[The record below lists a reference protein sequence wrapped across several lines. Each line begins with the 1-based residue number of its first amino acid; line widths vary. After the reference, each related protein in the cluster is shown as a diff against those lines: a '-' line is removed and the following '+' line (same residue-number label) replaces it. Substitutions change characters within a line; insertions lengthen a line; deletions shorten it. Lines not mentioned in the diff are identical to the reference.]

1 MALSTPAPRFTFSIP
16 AAFVVAALLLVPG
29 CDPTVDVLTPSDQYR
44 YSLFGALNVAAD
56 TQVIRVEP
64 LGDTTQIGAPPTLD
78 ATVLLENLDTG
89 EQVSLR
95 DSLTTIGVRDAQV
108 HNLWTTAPIRPST
121 TYRVLVQEDGETVT
135 TATTTTPARAPTLSR
150 EGDLLLP
157 CLFPDTPGEER
168 RAPNT
173 FVVAAQDVDR
183 IAVADVIYPI
193 TYSSDSGPVRT
204 RNDYSHYDTVQRVGA
219 SSFRIPVFY
228 REDLAN
234 LNPDPP
240 PGPSRECAGFEE
252 FTHPYALMA
261 VASGGPDWP
270 ADWRGVPFDRVAS
283 PDSFSNVQGG
293 HGYVAGIYSDTIRV
307 PLKLR
312 EE

>member
-1 MALSTPAPRFTFSIP
+1 MALSIPTRQFTVPIS
-16 AAFVVAALLLVPG
+16 AALVVAALLLAPG

-44 YSLFGALNVAAD
+44 YSLFGVLNVAAD

-89 EQVSLR
+89 EQVAMR
-95 DSLTTIGVRDAQV
+95 DSFATVGGQDTQV
-108 HNLWTTAPIRPST
+108 HNLWTTTPIRPST
-121 TYRVLVQEDGETVT
+121 SYRVSVQEDGETVT
-135 TATTTTPARAPTLSR
+135 TVTTTTPARAPTLSR
-150 EGDLLLP
+150 NGNLLLP

-173 FVVAAQDVDR
+173 FVVTAQDVNR

-193 TYSSDSGPVRT
+193 TYGSGPESIRT
-204 RNDYSHYDTVQRVGA
+204 LNDYSHYDRVQQVGA
-219 SSFRIPVFY
+219 SSFRISVFY
-228 REDLAN
+228 RQNLAN

-240 PGPSRECAGFEE
+240 PGPAQACAGFEE
-252 FTHPYALMA
+252 FTYPYALMA

-270 ADWRGVPFDRVAS
+270 EDWRRLPFDRIAS

-307 PLKLR
+307 PLKSR
-312 EE
+312 